1 MSDPQAP
8 TDFQDATI
16 VVLGASGGI
25 GSALC
30 KRLHQRGAK
39 LVLAARDQDRLNEL
53 AEEVGGESVPT
64 DATDP
69 DAVEALCER
78 AAEIGGGRIDGLV
91 NGVGSVFLK
100 PAHLTEP
107 EDWRSVISV
116 NLDTAFHA
124 VRSGAK
130 RMMKS
135 GGGSIVLMSS
145 VAARLGLIN
154 HEAIA
159 AAKGGVQGL
168 MLASAASYAPKGVR
182 VNCVAPGLT
191 RTNAT
196 EMIFKNE
203 TSLNA
208 SVAMHPIRR
217 PGEPDDVA
225 AAIEWLLDPGQSWV
239 TGQIIGVDGGLGTV
253 KARGG
258 S

>member
-1 MSDPQAP
+1 MTENDIP
-8 TDFQDATI
+8 TDFSETTI

-30 KRLHQRGAK
+30 RRLHRRGAK
-39 LVLAARDQDRLNEL
+39 LVLAARGEDRLNEL
-53 AEEVGGESVPT
+53 AEEVGGESIPT

-69 DAVEALCER
+69 DAVEALCEQ
-78 AAEIGGGRIDGLV
+78 AAEIGGGRIDGIV
-91 NGVGSVFLK
+91 NSVGSVFLK

-107 EDWRSVISV
+107 DDWRAVMSV
-116 NLDTAFHA
+116 NLDTAYHA

-130 RMMKS
+130 RMIRS
-135 GGGSIVLMSS
+135 GGGSIVLISS

-168 MLASAASYAPKGVR
+168 MIASAASYAPKGVR

-191 RTNAT
+191 RTHAT
-196 EMIFKNE
+196 EMIFGNE

-225 AAIEWLLDPGQSWV
+225 SAIEWLLDPTQSWV
-239 TGQIIGVDGGLGTV
+239 TGQVIGVDGGLGSV

-258 S
+258 A